1 MGRILLWSV
10 LAAAV
15 VGCAS
20 SEPAEEPTTARD
32 RDGFSGQMGVYP
44 GDVSDHGS

>member
-10 LAAAV
+10 LAMAV

-20 SEPAEEPTTARD
+20 SEPEQAAKE
-32 RDGFSGQMGVYP
+32 RDGFSGQMGVMA
-44 GDVSDHGS
+44 GDPNDYRD

>member
-10 LAAAV
+10 LAMAV

-20 SEPAEEPTTARD
+20 SEPAEEPTAARD
-32 RDGFSGQMGVYP
+32 RDGFSGQMGVMA
-44 GDVSDHGS
+44 GDPNDYGD

>member
-1 MGRILLWSV
+1 MCRFLLWSV

-20 SEPAEEPTTARD
+20 SEPTEEPASARD
-32 RDGFSGQMGVYP
+32 RDGFAGQMGVMA
-44 GDVSDHGS
+44 GDPNDYGD